1 MAFIDIK
8 RDLVQWK
15 FLLLNIA
22 KKPSCQG
29 GDSYEFAKINGNKIY
44 IKGAIISKIDN
55 MMNDTSFKLAEQTI
69 LCNYKLI
76 SILLFFCP
84 PPDIGSIHQ
93 WYSRVKISLINLT
106 LKQKPMLGSLTTW
119 LF

>member
-29 GDSYEFAKINGNKIY
+29 GTVMSLQKINGNKIY

-55 MMNDTSFKLAEQTI
+55 IIDDLYTHHLN
-69 LCNYKLI
+69 
-76 SILLFFCP
+76 
-84 PPDIGSIHQ
+84 
-93 WYSRVKISLINLT
+93 
-106 LKQKPMLGSLTTW
+106 
-119 LF
+119 

>member
-22 KKPSCQG
+22 KKTFVSG
-29 GDSYEFAKINGNKIY
+29 GGAVMSFQKINGNKIY

-55 MMNDTSFKLAEQTI
+55 IIDDLYTHHLN
-69 LCNYKLI
+69 
-76 SILLFFCP
+76 
-84 PPDIGSIHQ
+84 
-93 WYSRVKISLINLT
+93 
-106 LKQKPMLGSLTTW
+106 
-119 LF
+119 

>member
-29 GDSYEFAKINGNKIY
+29 GTVMSFEKINGNKIY

-55 MMNDTSFKLAEQTI
+55 IIDDLYTHHLN
-69 LCNYKLI
+69 
-76 SILLFFCP
+76 
-84 PPDIGSIHQ
+84 
-93 WYSRVKISLINLT
+93 
-106 LKQKPMLGSLTTW
+106 
-119 LF
+119 